1 MNEDETA
8 ALNIQVDLV
17 MKLSPAKPYKSPK
30 TITEFEPYR
39 SVWQSYPRFAVTSR
53 CLLDKLFSIDGR

>member
-1 MNEDETA
+1 M
-8 ALNIQVDLV
+8 QVDLV

-39 SVWQSYPRFAVTSR
+39 SV
-53 CLLDKLFSIDGR
+53 